1 MIPERVE
8 LLLTQKRI
16 GYLCT
21 AGKNNQPHLIPIFN
35 IYDPESNNIYFQT
48 KKRTKKVR
56 DIRANP
62 KVSLTID
69 IRDPINPFNNEGV
82 MVQGEAEILEV
93 DFETALPEE
102 MGMALG
108 ILKEKFVD
116 VVIKGKPSDKVMVRI
131 KVQKIVHWRGPRFQS
146 IKM

>member
-21 AGKNNQPHLIPIFN
+21 AGVNNQPHLTPIFN
-35 IYDPESNNIYFQT
+35 IYDPESNNVYFQT
-48 KKRTKKVR
+48 NRKTKKIR
-56 DIRANP
+56 DIKANP
-62 KVSLTID
+62 LVSLTVD

-93 DFETALPEE
+93 DFETALPDE
-102 MGMALG
+102 MGLALG
-108 ILKEKFVD
+108 IIKQKFVD
-116 VVIKGKPSDKVMVRI
+116 IMSKGEPSDKVV
-131 KVQKIVHWRGPRFQS
+131 VKINVDKMVHWRGPTFQS
-146 IKM
+146 MKL